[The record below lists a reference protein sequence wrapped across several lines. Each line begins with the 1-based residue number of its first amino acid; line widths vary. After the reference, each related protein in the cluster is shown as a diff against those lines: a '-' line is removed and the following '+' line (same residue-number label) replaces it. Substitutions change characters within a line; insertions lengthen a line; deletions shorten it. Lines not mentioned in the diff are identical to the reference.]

1 MHDTDKDET
10 KLGADIGP
18 HGRGVTPFIKS
29 RKRTAFIKSHSIEC
43 GMLGS
48 ISRGIQ
54 MKNMLLVGHDQ
65 KMLYPDPDRL
75 TINVGGKIFET
86 SIKSLNA
93 FPTTLLGN
101 PAERKQFYDVF
112 RDEYYFNRNQVAFDA
127 IMYFYQSGGDIYQPE
142 GLPDTVFERELL
154 YFKMIN
160 DDPTPE
166 PNEVEPE
173 LLHSHFASQDLKG
186 IWRLR
191 RIMWGF
197 LDYPKSSVPARIWAT
212 TNILIIIVSVVNLVW
227 ESLPR
232 YRVDPSDTFF
242 IVDSVCVSYFTLDL
256 VLRLL
261 SMPCLKSFISNVLN
275 WFDFLAIVPFYVE
288 LILGAE
294 NAQGLAAFR
303 ILRLFRITR
312 LLKLIRH
319 SARMMLMIEV
329 VSNCLS
335 ELAMLFVTWV
345 MGTLIFGTIMFYVE
359 EDQNSGFE
367 SILHSCWWAA
377 VTMTTVGYGDM
388 YPTSPLGQCIGSIIL
403 FLSMIYIALPMTLIV
418 SKFSSSL
425 EVHHQSEQEKR
436 RKYKRME

>member
-1 MHDTDKDET
+1 MMHDTDPKDET
-10 KLGADIGP
+10 QHRP
-18 HGRGVTPFIKS
+18 NRPSHGRGVTPFFKS
-29 RKRTAFIKSHSIEC
+29 RSIEC

-48 ISRGIQ
+48 LSRGMQ

-65 KMLYPDPDRL
+65 ALPYPDPDRL

-86 SIKSLNA
+86 SAKSLNA

-112 RDEYYFNRNQVAFDA
+112 RDEYYFNRNQIAFDA

-154 YFKMIN
+154 YFKMISE
-160 DDPTPE
+160 DSAPVAE
-166 PNEVEPE
+166 EIEPE
-173 LLHSHFASQDLKG
+173 LLHSHFARRDLKG
-186 IWRLR
+186 IWRFR
-191 RIMWGF
+191 RILWGF
-197 LDYPKSSVPARIWAT
+197 LDYPKSSLPARIWAT
-212 TNILIIIVSVVNLVW
+212 TNIIIIIVSVVNLVW

-232 YRVDPSDTFF
+232 YREKPSNTFF
-242 IVDSVCVSYFTLDL
+242 IVDAVCVSYFTLDL
-256 VLRLL
+256 VLRVIN
-261 SMPCLKSFISNVLN
+261 MPNLKDFISNVLN

-288 LILGAE
+288 VILGAE
-294 NAQGLAAFR
+294 NASGLAAFR

-335 ELAMLFVTWV
+335 ELLMLFVTWV

-359 EDQNSGFE
+359 EREGSSFQ

-388 YPTSPLGQCIGSIIL
+388 YPTTPLGQCIGSIIL

-418 SKFSSSL
+418 SKFSTSL
-425 EVHHQSEQEKR
+425 EHHQQSEQAKR
-436 RKYKRME
+436 RRYKRIE